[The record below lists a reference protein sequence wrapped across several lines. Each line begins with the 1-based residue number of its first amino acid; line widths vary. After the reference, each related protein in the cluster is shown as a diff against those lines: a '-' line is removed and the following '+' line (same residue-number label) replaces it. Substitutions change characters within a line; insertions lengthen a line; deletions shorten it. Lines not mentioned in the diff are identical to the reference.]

1 MNLFSE
7 TVLSISCIL
16 IKNGVTNDITRD
28 ILKFLDIKGNIKKD
42 YVNNMINKHIDDGY
56 SYFAV
61 HLNKIPY
68 FNLNNGNRIKYR
80 NWIVCLIN
88 EKSIEKGE
96 SKHKYIF
103 SHYIYNGKGLVIK
116 KIPEGEPI
124 ETYLTCWY

>member
-16 IKNGVTNDITRD
+16 IKNGVTNDITGH

-42 YVNNMINKHIDDGY
+42 YVNNMINRHIDDGY

-96 SKHKYIF
+96 SNHKYIF
-103 SHYIYNGKGLVIK
+103 SHYISNLIFY
-116 KIPEGEPI
+116 
-124 ETYLTCWY
+124 